1 MTPSVLRRREAERD
15 AAAEP
20 LLSSFLYATILA
32 HDSFERALA
41 FVLSNRLANA
51 VMLPTQLFETFYA
64 VLISDEDVRLGAL
77 ADVEACRERVRPTSS
92 AVFVSIVDKTPGNE
106 TIVFGC
112 NHLAALSSIVAAG
125 PCSG

>member
-1 MTPSVLRRREAERD
+1 MALELQHPLLVSMLCRREAERD

-64 VLISDEDVRLGAL
+64 VLISDSDVRLGAL
-77 ADVEACRERVRPTSS
+77 ADVEACRERVSKPAA
-92 AVFVSIVDKTPGNE
+92 AVLQ
-106 TIVFGC
+106 C
-112 NHLAALSSIVAAG
+112 VAAG
-125 PCSG
+125 RQQPRQYDTAEYDIIMLSMN